1 MVLII
6 VATVIV
12 VAVLW
17 WVKSERAISRNE
29 KLYLKRRGYD
39 AGESDAEGPPVHKD
53 TRLFGLIES
62 LGDLSPFARQRAA
75 EELSRMCEEGR
86 GDSRMLPALLVA
98 LNDRDASVRGAVAAA
113 LANLGDQQAI
123 EALKLRREEDE
134 SIHVKAAL
142 DRAIQKLVSKS
153 QVEEKS

>member
-1 MVLII
+1 MLLII

-12 VAVLW
+12 VAIVW
-17 WVKSERAISRNE
+17 WAKSERAISYNE
-29 KLYLKRRGYD
+29 KLYLRRRGYD
-39 AGESDAEGPPVHKD
+39 AGEAAAQGPPVHKD
-53 TRLFGLIES
+53 ARLFSLIES

-98 LNDRDASVRGAVAAA
+98 LNDRDASVRGTVATA
-113 LANLGDQQAI
+113 LANLGDQQAV
-123 EALKLRREEDE
+123 EALKLRLEEDE

-142 DRAIQKLVSKS
+142 DKAIQKLAAKS
-153 QVEEKS
+153 

>member
-1 MVLII
+1 MLLII

-29 KLYLKRRGYD
+29 KLYLRRRGYD
-39 AGESDAEGPPVHKD
+39 DAEAAADGPPVHKD

-86 GDSRMLPALLVA
+86 GDSRMLPALLAA

-113 LANLGDQQAI
+113 LANLGDQQAV
-123 EALKLRREEDE
+123 EALRVRREEDE

-142 DRAIQKLVSKS
+142 DRAIQKLISKTPI
-153 QVEEKS
+153 EEKS

>member
-1 MVLII
+1 MLLII
-6 VATVIV
+6 LATVIV
-12 VAVLW
+12 AAIVW
-17 WVKSERAISRNE
+17 WVKSERSISRNE

-39 AGESDAEGPPVHKD
+39 AGDGAAQGPPVNKD
-53 TRLFGLIES
+53 TRLFSLIES

-86 GDSRMLPALLVA
+86 GDSRMLPALLAA

-113 LANLGDQQAI
+113 LANLGDQQAV
-123 EALKLRREEDE
+123 EALKVRRDEDE

-142 DRAIQKLVSKS
+142 DKAIQKLAAKS
-153 QVEEKS
+153 

>member
-1 MVLII
+1 MLS
-6 VATVIV
+6 IV
-12 VAVLW
+12 VATMIVVALLW
-17 WVKSERAISRNE
+17 WIKSERAISRNE
-29 KLYLKRRGYD
+29 KLYLKRRGYET
-39 AGESDAEGPPVHKD
+39 GEAVAEGPPVHKD

-75 EELSRMCEEGR
+75 EELSRMCEQGR

-113 LANLGDQQAI
+113 LGNLGDRQAV
-123 EALKLRREEDE
+123 EPLKVRREEDE

-142 DRAIQKLVSKS
+142 DKAMPKLLSKS
-153 QVEEKS
+153 PIEEQS

>member
-1 MVLII
+1 MLLIV

-12 VAVLW
+12 VALLW
-17 WVKSERAISRNE
+17 WVNSERAISRNE

-39 AGESDAEGPPVHKD
+39 GGEPIAGPPVHKD
-53 TRLFGLIES
+53 ARLLGLIES

-86 GDSRMLPALLVA
+86 GDSRMLPALLAA
-98 LNDRDASVRGAVAAA
+98 LNDKDASVRGAVAAA

-134 SIHVKAAL
+134 SIHVRAAL
-142 DRAIQKLVSKS
+142 DKALQKLINKS
-153 QVEEKS
+153 PIEQQS

>member
-1 MVLII
+1 MLLIV

-12 VAVLW
+12 VALLW
-17 WVKSERAISRNE
+17 WVNSERAISRNE

-39 AGESDAEGPPVHKD
+39 GGEPIAGPPLNKD
-53 TRLFGLIES
+53 ARLFGLIES
-62 LGDLSPFARQRAA
+62 LGDLSPFARQRSA

-86 GDSRMLPALLVA
+86 GDSRMLPALLAA
-98 LNDRDASVRGAVAAA
+98 LNDKDASVRGAVTAA

-134 SIHVKAAL
+134 SIHVRAAL
-142 DRAIQKLVSKS
+142 DKALQKLINKS
-153 QVEEKS
+153 PIEQQS

>member
-1 MVLII
+1 
-6 VATVIV
+6 
-12 VAVLW
+12 VLW

-29 KLYLKRRGYD
+29 KLYLRRRGYD
-39 AGESDAEGPPVHKD
+39 TAEAVADEPPVHKD

-75 EELSRMCEEGR
+75 DELSRMCEEGR
-86 GDSRMLPALLVA
+86 GDSRMLPALLAA

-113 LANLGDQQAI
+113 LANLGDLQAV
-123 EALKLRREEDE
+123 EALRLRREEDE

-142 DRAIQKLVSKS
+142 DRAIQKLVSKTPI
-153 QVEEKS
+153 EEKS

>member
-1 MVLII
+1 MLLII
-6 VATVIV
+6 FAIVIV

-17 WVKSERAISRNE
+17 WVNSERAISRNE
-29 KLYLKRRGYD
+29 RQYLKRRGYD
-39 AGESDAEGPPVHKD
+39 EGEPVAEGPPVHKD
-53 TRLFGLIES
+53 ARLFSLIES

-113 LANLGDQQAI
+113 LGNLGDRQAI
-123 EALKLRREEDE
+123 EPLRLRREEDE

-142 DRAIQKLVSKS
+142 DRAIQKLVSKIPIE
-153 QVEEKS
+153 QNT